1 MRYLRGLSL
10 LYRLLAVSAIAA
22 AGMALFASWVAAEHI
37 AVRPGGPHWPV
48 AILLVG
54 GGLAITLAVAFGMTR
69 IVLRPIRGLEESMIA
84 FGAGDTSVRARQYPF
99 TDTELTRLTEAFNE
113 MADALVEEQAKLT
126 EMSSRVIAAQEEE
139 RRRLSREIHD
149 SLGQNLTTVLL
160 GLKRLESAGSVDEV
174 RAALP
179 PLRSRL
185 GSSIEGLRGLARA
198 LRPSVLDD
206 LGLAAAIRSSVSEFE
221 EATPITVELDVG
233 ALEARVPGDAE
244 IVLYRVFQEAMINV
258 TRHAHAT
265 RARVCASREAG
276 RVRLSVADDGAG
288 FDASSSRAGGH
299 GGVGLFSMAERLAL
313 VGGTLRVDS
322 APGRGTTV
330 IAEVPLNGAA

>member
-1 MRYLRGLSL
+1 MRYLRGLTL
-10 LYRLLAVSAIAA
+10 LDRLLAVSAIAA
-22 AGMALFASWVAAEHI
+22 AGMALFASWVATEHI
-37 AVRPGGPHWPV
+37 AVRAGGPHWPV
-48 AILLVG
+48 AILLVAA
-54 GGLAITLAVAFGMTR
+54 GLVVTLAVAFAATR
-69 IVLRPIRGLEESMIA
+69 IVLRPVQGLEESMVA
-84 FGAGDTSVRARQYPF
+84 FGAGNATARARGYPF
-99 TDTELTRLTEAFNE
+99 TDAQLTRLTEAFNE
-113 MADALVEEQAKLT
+113 MADALVEKQAKLA

-149 SLGQNLTTVLL
+149 SLGQDLTTVLL
-160 GLKRLESAGSVDEV
+160 GLKRLESAASVDEV

-185 GSSIEGLRGLARA
+185 GSTIEGLRGLARA

-206 LGLAAAIRSSVSEFE
+206 FGLAAAIRSSVAEFE
-221 EATPITVELDVG
+221 GATPIKVELDVG

-265 RARVCASREAG
+265 TARVCASRDAG
-276 RVRLSVADDGAG
+276 SVRLSVADDGAG
-288 FDASSSRAGGH
+288 FDASPSRPVTH
-299 GGVGLFSMAERLAL
+299 EGVGLFSMAERLAL
-313 VGGTLRVDS
+313 LGGTLRVDT
-322 APGRGTTV
+322 APGRGTTI